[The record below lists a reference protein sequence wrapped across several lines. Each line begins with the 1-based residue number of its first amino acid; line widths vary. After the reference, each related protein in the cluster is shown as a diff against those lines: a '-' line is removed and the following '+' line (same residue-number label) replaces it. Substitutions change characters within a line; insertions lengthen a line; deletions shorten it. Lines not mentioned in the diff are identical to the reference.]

1 MSVIALLQ
9 QQVRRTA
16 ASPLL
21 AGLQR
26 ALDRARS
33 RIGDPYVFGGKIP
46 PTTDCSGLVSWAY
59 EGKVRS
65 FTDWIYD
72 DTGPAQSSLPGD
84 IVLYEYNDPDQPG
97 VRFPHVGLWL
107 SDTLTL
113 DNRYPQGVGIH
124 PHVVGAK
131 RSVRRVPGLEA
142 APATLFTPEQIA
154 AVLGSPVANVRQQWP
169 LVLQALH
176 EWGIADE
183 PVQISS
189 LATIG
194 VEAQV
199 FLPVEEGYYLGV
211 GADVY
216 RQTRWYAPFWGRGLV
231 QLSTE
236 GNYRAAEQALG
247 ITGLHDHPE
256 LALDQDNSARIFAWF
271 FAANGIAPLA
281 RTGQW
286 VAVRR
291 KVNGGSAGL
300 ADFLRYVQAF
310 QQVRHGG

>member
-1 MSVIALLQ
+1 MSTVVLQ
-9 QQVRRTA
+9 QQARRTA

-21 AGLQR
+21 ADLKR

-33 RIGDPYVFGGKIP
+33 RIGDPYVWGGKVP
-46 PTTDCSGLVSWAY
+46 PTTDCSGFVAWAY
-59 EGKVRS
+59 EDKVRS
-65 FTDWIYD
+65 FTDWIFD
-72 DTGPAQSSLPGD
+72 DTVPAPSSLPGD
-84 IVLYEYNDPDQPG
+84 IVLYEYDDPDQTG
-97 VRFPHVGLWL
+97 VRFPHCGLWL

-124 PHVVGAK
+124 PHVIGAT
-131 RSVRRVPGLEA
+131 RYVRRVPGLEA
-142 APATLFTPEQIA
+142 SPVTYFTPEQIA
-154 AVLGSPVANVRQQWP
+154 AVLSSPVANVRQQWP
-169 LVLQALH
+169 LVLAALH
-176 EWGIADE
+176 EQGIADE
-183 PVQISS
+183 PVQIAA
-189 LATIG
+189 LGTIG

-199 FLPVEEGYYLGV
+199 FLPVEEGYYLGA

-236 GNYRAAEQALG
+236 ANYRAAEQALG
-247 ITGLHDHPE
+247 IAGLHDHPE
-256 LALDQDNSARIFAWF
+256 LALDPHNSARIFAWF
-271 FAANGIAPLA
+271 FATTGIAPLA

-300 ADFLRYVQAF
+300 ADFLGYVKAL